1 MSQQLYIVVHQVEMV
16 VAIVLQ
22 TCIVSGS
29 QIIKA
34 THVYFI
40 EGDEF
45 LMQRMPRERSE
56 GDSGSKIQRSLNHAN
71 LEVQRKVVNST
82 PTTRHKFVM
91 LLYYTSNFNV
101 CWMTSWFQMK
111 CFWLQ
116 STFYTQFSVKS
127 QNTVILTVKWTRYFW
142 ARSYSGWVLSSYFFK
157 TMLNWFKSRILSL
170 LMQREPI
177 FSYK

>member
-1 MSQQLYIVVHQVEMV
+1 MGVEFTTFLWTSKLAWLRLLWIFEPLSPSLRSVGILCIRNSPSSMKYTCVVLIVWLPDTVQVCK
-16 VAIVLQ
+16 AIAPPISTGWRTIHNFCL
-22 TCIVSGS
+22 C
-29 QIIKA
+29 
-34 THVYFI
+34 
-40 EGDEF
+40 
-45 LMQRMPRERSE
+45 M
-56 GDSGSKIQRSLNHAN
+56 IQREN
-71 LEVQRKVVNST
+71 
-82 PTTRHKFVM
+82 
-91 LLYYTSNFNV
+91 
-101 CWMTSWFQMK
+101 
-111 CFWLQ
+111 Q

>member
-22 TCIVSGS
+22 TFIVSGS

-40 EGDEF
+40 EGDN
-45 LMQRMPRERSE
+45 
-56 GDSGSKIQRSLNHAN
+56 GSRTQKNLNHAN
-71 LEVQRKVVNST
+71 FEVQRKVVNST
-82 PTTRHKFVM
+82 LIIWHNCSM
-91 LLYYTSNFNV
+91 LLYYTSNFNI
-101 CWMTSWFQMK
+101 CWMESWFQMK
-111 CFWLQ
+111 YFWLQ
-116 STFYTQFSVKS
+116 STFYAQFSVKS
-127 QNTVILTVKWTRYFW
+127 QNTIIFTVKWTRYFW

-157 TMLNWFKSRILSL
+157 TMLSWFQSRILSL
-170 LMQREPI
+170 LMQCETI